1 LHKNIFE
8 KTLDKPPDLCY
19 NKGTVNEREVIK
31 MANVRCPHCGSTAQ
45 VRSKG
50 DPFISCINSG
60 RLIDGFYCGCGCEWE
75 HEYERNE
82 EGLWEYTA
90 EFITVEVEKN

>member
-1 LHKNIFE
+1 
-8 KTLDKPPDLCY
+8 
-19 NKGTVNEREVIK
+19 

-82 EGLWEYTA
+82 EGLWEYTS
-90 EFITVEVEKN
+90 EFITVEVEKI